1 MATAT
6 HSGPAVVITRLIKA
20 TNAHDVDA
28 IVDCFSPGYVNQ
40 TPVHPER
47 GFTGNEQ
54 VRRNW
59 TAILGAVKDVE
70 VSVVRM
76 VLDGDTVWTEQA
88 HRGHRPDGSVHEM
101 AGVVI
106 FGVADDLITWA
117 RFYLEPVQAGGD
129 DVSEMVARQL
139 APGARP

>member
-1 MATAT
+1 MATTT
-6 HSGPAVVITRLIKA
+6 HSGPAVVIDRLMKA
-20 TNAHDVDA
+20 TNAHDVEA
-28 IVDCFSPGYVNQ
+28 IVGCFSPDYLNQ

-59 TAILGAVKDVE
+59 MAILGAVKDVKS
-70 VSVVRM
+70 SVVRM
-76 VLDGDTVWTEQA
+76 VVDEDTVWTEQS

-106 FGVADDLITWA
+106 FGIADDLITWA
-117 RFYLEPVQAGGD
+117 RFYLEPVQGGGGG
-129 DVSEMVARQL
+129 VNESVARRL
-139 APGARP
+139 APDGQP